1 MHIRK
6 NNGPN
11 IETCGTPA
19 SIYVHEEY
27 FPFSTTSYFLFDKK
41 SLIKFRNFPDTRFC
55 FNLYI
60 RPLCHTL
67 SNALE
72 ISGRLPSLHIYR
84 QMIYISHE

>member
-27 FPFSTTSYFLFDKK
+27 FPFSTTRYFLFDKK
-41 SLIKFRNFPDTRFC
+41 SL
-55 FNLYI
+55 NLELFLI
-60 RPLCHTL
+60 CGF
-67 SNALE
+67 ALT
-72 ISGRLPSLHIYR
+72 YT
-84 QMIYISHE
+84 